1 MVKLCYSAG
10 LYTRN
15 TSLINLATTLANTFH
30 FPEKAVTYPLL
41 LQPALA
47 EPFQDK
53 TNLSSTAPVW
63 EN

>member
-1 MVKLCYSAG
+1 VDGDSDF
-10 LYTRN
+10 TQE
-15 TSLINLATTLANTFH
+15 SLRLLTLQQPLQILSI

-41 LQPALA
+41 LQSALA